1 MTSEER
7 RSKAGRAG
15 FPATRWSVVDAA
27 ADGDTHAAGEALEG
41 LCRDYWYP
49 LYAFARRS
57 GQSAEDAKDLT
68 QGFFAVLLDKGWLG
82 DVDREKGKLRTFLLT
97 AFRRFMAKEWR
108 RMQAEIRGGRVATVP
123 LDDEGAENRYAA
135 ARVEMPAE
143 EMFDRQWALTLMEQ
157 TIGGLQTEFAQAG
170 KADQFELLKGTL
182 MAARGGIDYAALTGP
197 LTMNEGAVRVAVHRL
212 RKRFRARF
220 REEVERTLAE
230 GENVEEELR
239 YLARVLA

>member
-1 MTSEER
+1 
-7 RSKAGRAG
+7 
-15 FPATRWSVVDAA
+15 
-27 ADGDTHAAGEALEG
+27 
-41 LCRDYWYP
+41 
-49 LYAFARRS
+49 
-57 GQSAEDAKDLT
+57 
-68 QGFFAVLLDKGWLG
+68 
-82 DVDREKGKLRTFLLT
+82 
-97 AFRRFMAKEWR
+97 
-108 RMQAEIRGGRVATVP
+108 MQAEIRGGRVATVP

>member
-1 MTSEER
+1 VTSEER

-15 FPATRWSVVDAA
+15 FPVTRWSVLDAA

-57 GQSAEDAKDLT
+57 GHSAEDAKDLT

-82 DVDREKGKLRTFLLT
+82 DVDHRKGKLRTFLLT

-108 RMQAEIRGGRVATVP
+108 RMQAEMRGGRVTIVP
-123 LDDEGAENRYAA
+123 LDNEGAENRYAA
-135 ARVEMPAE
+135 ARMEMPAE
-143 EMFDRQWALTLMEQ
+143 EVFDRQWALTLMEQ
-157 TIGGLQTEFAQAG
+157 TIGGLQAEFAQAG
-170 KADQFELLKGTL
+170 RADQFELLKGTL
-182 MAARGGIDYAALTGP
+182 MAARGGIDYAALAGP
-197 LTMNEGAVRVAVHRL
+197 LSMNEGAVRVAVHRL
-212 RKRFRARF
+212 RKRFRALF